1 MKIIYQVIKDGRTL
15 TTYEDKFNA
24 EIYAKKVNGIIKE
37 QRTDSSF
44 KIPEFDIMK
53 YR

>member
-1 MKIIYQVIKDGRTL
+1 MKIIYQVVKDGRTL

-37 QRTDSSF
+37 QQTDSSF
-44 KIPEFDIMK
+44 EIPEFDIIK
-53 YR
+53 YK